1 MRIWGLFMNSEVC
14 IKDMNKNIEISKE
27 ISESLLSLIDDVQEK
42 TIFSI
47 GGRGYYE
54 DPTSDVLAFYLDPNE
69 EHGLGDLVLQSL
81 VTVSAMGDKIRWNK
95 DAQFAIYREVSTNE
109 KNRIDLLIECDEW
122 VLVIENKIYH
132 EAINPF
138 KDYERYIE
146 DEYENIAAHFIL
158 LSPKDSKIN
167 DVGEVWKSVN
177 YKDFIEKIES
187 DLGFTLIKQPINK
200 WHFFLRDFLL
210 NLKQY
215 SEENN
220 MSADKINDDI
230 KKIHERYIE
239 TRENSNN
246 LKELLKYFFEQ
257 IEIKTRHE
265 LNKKFKSSPKFTG
278 KIHTNQNPSSV
289 YFYPDGKNKVR
300 LAIYPNEEEEVGCSL
315 WLWFSDKVK
324 ESERAKLS
332 RRVGIT
338 KWKSEGTASEER
350 IKGAYKSVD
359 EAIQALVKFAT
370 KIYPTKP

>member
-1 MRIWGLFMNSEVC
+1 M
-14 IKDMNKNIEISKE
+14 
-27 ISESLLSLIDDVQEK
+27 
-42 TIFSI
+42 
-47 GGRGYYE
+47 
-54 DPTSDVLAFYLDPNE
+54 
-69 EHGLGDLVLQSL
+69 
-81 VTVSAMGDKIRWNK
+81 
-95 DAQFAIYREVSTNE
+95 
-109 KNRIDLLIECDEW
+109 LIECDEW

-167 DVGEVWKSVN
+167 DVGEVWKSAN
-177 YKDFIEKIES
+177 YKDLIEEIQN
-187 DLGFTLIKQPINK
+187 DLGAALINQPLNK

-210 NLKQY
+210 NLKQC
-215 SEENN
+215 SEDEN
-220 MSADKINDDI
+220 MSADKIDGDI

-239 TRENSNN
+239 TREKSNN

-257 IEIKTRHE
+257 IEIKTKHE

-278 KIHTNQNPSSV
+278 KLYPKQNPISV
-289 YFYPDGKNKVR
+289 YFYPDGKNEVR
-300 LAIYPNEEEEVGCSL
+300 LAIYPNVEGKVGCSL

-338 KWKSEGTASEER
+338 KWESEGTVSEVR